1 MNIGGKMKSN
11 FIEKIILIIFF
22 VSIVSEV
29 AITVSYGL
37 LSNMDTN
44 RFQSKINI
52 SVIDNK

>member
-29 AITVSYGL
+29 AITFSYGL
-37 LSNMDTN
+37 LSNMDTS

>member
-1 MNIGGKMKSN
+1 MKSN

-37 LSNMDTN
+37 LSNMDTS
-44 RFQSKINI
+44 RYQSKINI